1 MIQNVVCGHISSRS
15 IPTFFTSSEVLFFHI
30 NLKLLSPLISGQP
43 APDFSQGLIRTATQR
58 KHNGISCLSVSMWA
72 DSSTLGLYSRTA
84 NWRHQRPR
92 FWRVDSKEKK
102 LFLTGICKLKGS
114 STVLL
119 GQLNIL
125 GDLYSW
131 WLQHMQSKWW
141 LHFFLSFKN
150 IIRLSLSFY
159 LFFNVFPL
167 YFLVGEKTLLF
178 SYTQSQDELLA
189 GSSVVNI

>member
-58 KHNGISCLSVSMWA
+58 KHNGISCLSVSTWA

-84 NWRHQRPR
+84 NWRNQKPR
-92 FWRVDSKEKK
+92 FWRVENKEKK

-125 GDLYSW
+125 GDLYSR

-141 LHFFLSFKN
+141 LLFISSCHLKILLGWVFLFIYFLMFFLFIFWWGK
-150 IIRLSLSFY
+150 R
-159 LFFNVFPL
+159 L
-167 YFLVGEKTLLF
+167 YFFHIHSLRMNYWLDLL
-178 SYTQSQDELLA
+178 L
-189 GSSVVNI
+189 

>member
-15 IPTFFTSSEVLFFHI
+15 IPTCFISSEVLFFHI

-43 APDFSQGLIRTATQR
+43 APDFLQGLIRIPTQR
-58 KHNGISCLSVSMWA
+58 KHNGISCSPVSTWA

-84 NWRHQRPR
+84 NWRNQKLR
-92 FWRVDSKEKK
+92 FWRVESKEKK

-125 GDLYSW
+125 GDLYSR
-131 WLQHMQSKWW
+131 WLQHMQSKW
-141 LHFFLSFKN
+141 L
-150 IIRLSLSFY
+150 
-159 LFFNVFPL
+159 
-167 YFLVGEKTLLF
+167 LLF
-178 SYTQSQDELLA
+178 ISSCHLKILL
-189 GSSVVNI
+189 GWVLLFIYF